1 MRKTLRSSDQQIF
14 LELLRSARKKAGL
27 TQAALAERL
36 HKPQSFVAKYEK
48 GERRI
53 DVTEFVDLARALD
66 ADPVALLRKFVKAVS
81 RAGEPDPASSVRPRN
96 APTASKR
103 SVR

>member
-1 MRKTLRSSDQQIF
+1 MRKTLRSASQKQF
-14 LELLRSARKKAGL
+14 LDLLKAARKEAGL
-27 TQAALAERL
+27 TQAAVAKKLR
-36 HKPQSFVAKYEK
+36 KPQSFIAKYEN

-66 ADPVALLRKFVKAVS
+66 ADPVSLLRQFVKAVS
-81 RAGEPDPASSVRPRN
+81 RAGEPDPATSVRPRN
-96 APTASKR
+96 APARRKR